1 MTQRTFT
8 VFLPDRPLPICIE
21 ADDFAVYGCELVL
34 RKGDEAVARTSD
46 RGFIVR
52 TDLAQSSCDNAELL
66 PWMPRRPRVE
76 GIAAGAV
83 TALKTSSAPVWPFV
97 CGAAI
102 TLLCASVAWVALS

>member
-8 VFLPDRPLPICIE
+8 VFLPDRPLPIRVE

-34 RKGDEAVARTSD
+34 RKGDEAVARSSD

-52 TDLAQSSCDNAELL
+52 TDLAQDSCENAELL

-76 GIAAGAV
+76 GITAGAV
-83 TALKTSSAPVWPFV
+83 TALKSSPSPLWPFV
-97 CGAAI
+97 CGAASA
-102 TLLCASVAWVALS
+102 LVCASVVWLALA